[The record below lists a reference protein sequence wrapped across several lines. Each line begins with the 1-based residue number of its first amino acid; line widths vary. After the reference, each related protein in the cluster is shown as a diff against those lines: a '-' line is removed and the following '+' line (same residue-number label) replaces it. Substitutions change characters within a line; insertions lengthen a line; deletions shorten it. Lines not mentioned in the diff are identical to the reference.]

1 MLNSPLLQ
9 PGAYEPTTDD
19 VDAVVRAGPKGAIAV
34 AGIATLIVL
43 RSGLPSISSCSCLA
57 GCPHDRNSFPC
68 ARDSPT
74 TASAVAARVE
84 GRWATFCDRHSRVH
98 WLAWLLMP
106 VSGMRRCRSMRPR
119 PSIPRR
125 CISAAS
131 SSRAISAARS
141 EPDGSVTVR
150 IVGQQ
155 YSFTPQCILVPANTP
170 IVFRATSADAIHGFL
185 IEGSNINSMLI
196 PGYISSLP
204 ARFDQP
210 GEHLMPCQ
218 EFCGVGHQAM
228 WAIGAGDRQS

>member
-1 MLNSPLLQ
+1 MTETVSPA
-9 PGAYEPTTDD
+9 PDSP
-19 VDAVVRAGPKGAIAV
+19 
-34 AGIATLIVL
+34 
-43 RSGLPSISSCSCLA
+43 
-57 GCPHDRNSFPC
+57 
-68 ARDSPT
+68 RDS
-74 TASAVAARVE
+74 SAVAARAE
-84 GRWATFCDRHSRVH
+84 GHWATFAVAILVFIVVLAAFGGIRHST
-98 WLAWLLMP
+98 MP
-106 VSGMRRCRSMRPR
+106 QYEAETIDPSTLHISGEFVESNLG
-119 PSIPRR
+119 
-125 CISAAS
+125 SAA
-131 SSRAISAARS
+131 

-150 IVGQQ
+150 IVAQQ

-228 WAIGAGDRQS
+228 WAIVQVIDKAEFVKMSANKRRLSCVD

>member
-1 MLNSPLLQ
+1 MTETVSPA
-9 PGAYEPTTDD
+9 PVSP
-19 VDAVVRAGPKGAIAV
+19 
-34 AGIATLIVL
+34 
-43 RSGLPSISSCSCLA
+43 
-57 GCPHDRNSFPC
+57 
-68 ARDSPT
+68 RDS
-74 TASAVAARVE
+74 SAVAARAE
-84 GRWATFCDRHSRVH
+84 GRWATFAVAILVFIVV
-98 WLAWLLMP
+98 LAAFGGIRRSTMP
-106 VSGMRRCRSMRPR
+106 QYEAETIDPSTLHISGEFVESNLG
-119 PSIPRR
+119 
-125 CISAAS
+125 SAA
-131 SSRAISAARS
+131 

-170 IVFRATSADAIHGFL
+170 LVFRATSADAIHGFL

-228 WAIGAGDRQS
+228 WAMVQVIDKAEFFKMSANKRRLTCVD

>member
-1 MLNSPLLQ
+1 MIETVSPV
-9 PGAYEPTTDD
+9 P
-19 VDAVVRAGPKGAIAV
+19 
-34 AGIATLIVL
+34 
-43 RSGLPSISSCSCLA
+43 
-57 GCPHDRNSFPC
+57 
-68 ARDSPT
+68 DSPGDS
-74 TASAVAARVE
+74 SAVAARAE
-84 GRWATFCDRHSRVH
+84 GRWATFAVAILVFIVVLAAFGGIRHST
-98 WLAWLLMP
+98 MP
-106 VSGMRRCRSMRPR
+106 QYEAETIDPSTLHISGEFIESNLG
-119 PSIPRR
+119 
-125 CISAAS
+125 SAA
-131 SSRAISAARS
+131 

-155 YSFTPQCILVPANTP
+155 YSFTPQCILVPADTP

-228 WAIGAGDRQS
+228 WAIVQVIDKAEFFKMSVNKRRLNCVG

>member
-1 MLNSPLLQ
+1 MTGTISP
-9 PGAYEPTTDD
+9 A
-19 VDAVVRAGPKGAIAV
+19 
-34 AGIATLIVL
+34 
-43 RSGLPSISSCSCLA
+43 
-57 GCPHDRNSFPC
+57 PHSP
-68 ARDSPT
+68 RDS
-74 TASAVAARVE
+74 SAVAVRAE
-84 GRWATFCDRHSRVH
+84 GRWATFAVAILVFIVV
-98 WLAWLLMP
+98 LAAIGGIRQSTMP
-106 VSGMRRCRSMRPR
+106 QYQAETIDPSTLHISGEFVESNLG
-119 PSIPRR
+119 
-125 CISAAS
+125 SAA
-131 SSRAISAARS
+131 

-185 IEGSNINSMLI
+185 IEDSNINSMLI

-228 WAIGAGDRQS
+228 WAKVQVIDKAQFFKMSTNKRRLSCVD